1 MSMKSSF
8 VYGYG
13 FKFDCETRRF
23 VNFLSNHKESF
34 CVADKEKEVFSSFES
49 LLEKEDFE
57 DIQELFETYSGRE
70 SVGPVVAFIMSQET
84 GIRFDYCSADA
95 ECDTPEAILFAVT
108 YPWLLN
114 DREKLVTEEE
124 LRDICRKY
132 MNELDITE
140 NPEFLEQEYY
150 G

>member
-23 VNFLSNHKESF
+23 VSFLSNHKEAF
-34 CVADKEKEVFSSFES
+34 CATDKEKEMFSSFEN
-49 LLEKEDFE
+49 LLKKEDFE
-57 DIQELFETYSGRE
+57 SIRELFETYSNRE

-84 GIRFDYCSADA
+84 GIRFDYCSAEA

-114 DREKLVTEEE
+114 DREKMVTE
-124 LRDICRKY
+124 
-132 MNELDITE
+132 
-140 NPEFLEQEYY
+140 
-150 G
+150 

>member
-1 MSMKSSF
+1 MSMKSGF
-8 VYGYG
+8 IYGYG

-23 VNFLSNHKESF
+23 ADFLSNHKEAF
-34 CVADKEKEVFSSFES
+34 CVADKEREVFSSFES

-57 DIQELFETYSGRE
+57 GIQELFETYSERE

-95 ECDTPEAILFAVT
+95 DCDTPEAILFAET

-114 DREKLVTEEE
+114 DREKLVKEEE

-132 MNELDITE
+132 INELNITE
-140 NPEFLEQEYY
+140 KPGFLEQEYY

>member
-1 MSMKSSF
+1 MSMKSDF
-8 VYGYG
+8 IYGYG
-13 FKFDCETRRF
+13 FKFDCDIRKF
-23 VNFLSNHKESF
+23 SDFLSNHKKAF
-34 CVADKEKEVFSSFES
+34 CVADKEREVFSSFES

-57 DIQELFETYSGRE
+57 GIQELFETYSERE

-95 ECDTPEAILFAVT
+95 ECDTPEAILFAET
-108 YPWLLN
+108 YPWFLN
-114 DREKLVTEEE
+114 DREKLITEEE
-124 LRDICRKY
+124 LCDICRKY

-140 NPEFLEQEYY
+140 KSGFMEQEYY